1 MIGRVSKIFAL
12 PFNLQSKGVRT
23 ITTKNQKNKS
33 IKKKKKDQTKE
44 RFRDRKNFKITIVL
58 IILFGILSVFSTYA
72 WFSSSLNVQVRT
84 FNVVVD
90 KTSGL
95 TISLDGINFDSSVE
109 INVNTLIRDLRTL
122 YPNHTNQWSTNGLT
136 PVSSNGITNP
146 NSPVFNMFQ
155 SSGVLYYRR
164 DQNRENGFVST
175 EQITETGPK
184 EFSYYIA
191 FDLFFKNV
199 TGSPVSDN
207 LYLDYGSSIIM
218 NTDASEEMQGLGN
231 SVRLGIVKIGSVDND
246 APASVV
252 QNVGCNGQCESIIY
266 EPNSRNHTNLSI
278 ERASKYGVDLINGQ
292 RFPTYAFKMAGG
304 PIFVKN
310 TVSGSENLDLN
321 YFSLQNTITEENLEE
336 PLFQIPD
343 GITKTRVY
351 LWIEGQ
357 DIDSLETE
365 SDGAELTVSIN
376 FTKDTMGYNAF
387 DE

>member
-1 MIGRVSKIFAL
+1 M
-12 PFNLQSKGVRT
+12 
-23 ITTKNQKNKS
+23 
-33 IKKKKKDQTKE
+33 
-44 RFRDRKNFKITIVL
+44 
-58 IILFGILSVFSTYA
+58 
-72 WFSSSLNVQVRT
+72 NVQVRT

-292 RFPTYAFKMAGG
+292 RFPTYAFRTAGG

-321 YFSLQNTITEENLEE
+321 YFSLQNTITEENLDE